1 MDLSQVQGRVI
12 VELRLGFVVESTSDL
27 ETVILSTNTYIHLP
41 RNSILAIEHQI
52 SNKLWSLHQ
61 SRLKP
66 SAHPGHLKTSASPCP
81 RFIGQPEIHNPN
93 IPLHPIMAPRVS
105 TIYNKVRHLTK
116 ILHPQLGLKQYHIT
130 NLSLF
135 VNIINDIHL
144 GQTPFWRVLTK
155 CLSSPIYLRKKHVS
169 SSNNV

>member
-1 MDLSQVQGRVI
+1 MWSSPHLTYN
-12 VELRLGFVVESTSDL
+12 LK
-27 ETVILSTNTYIHLP
+27 ETAILMSTNTYIHLP
-41 RNSILAIEHQI
+41 RNSILAIKHKI
-52 SNKLWSLHQ
+52 SNKLRSLHQ

-130 NLSLF
+130 NLSQF

-144 GQTPFWRVLTK
+144 GQTDILESFDKVSLFTNIP
-155 CLSSPIYLRKKHVS
+155 KKETCHRQIMPTS
-169 SSNNV
+169 